1 MNTVIINLILLSVTK
16 IFDNTIMVWKSIS
29 TYRGQKLLS
38 SILVTVSQLMFY
50 FIVKRVVDDDT
61 VTTTIIISMAS
72 GLGNYIGFIIND
84 KFKKDILWLN
94 ILTCSDREDITHL
107 CNYLVDMKIRYVVNN
122 SYTRGWLET
131 YSVMIFAKTKNES
144 KLIDKFISKSNVKY
158 MREIIR

>member
-1 MNTVIINLILLSVTK
+1 MNTAILNLMLLALTK

-29 TYRGQKLLS
+29 TYRGQKLIS

-61 VTTTIIISMAS
+61 VATMIIISIAS

-107 CNYLVDMKIRYVVNN
+107 CNYLIDKKIRYVVNT
-122 SYTRGWLET
+122 SFTRGWIET